1 MARKAPYEIIPCDCE
16 YYEPPCRY
24 CCTDAVV
31 AVYQGG
37 RAQYMKKSEAIEQER
52 NAGRQS

>member
-16 YYEPPCRY
+16 YYDPPCHY

-31 AVYQGG
+31 AFYQNG
-37 RAQYMKKSEAIEQER
+37 RTQYMKKSDAIEQEC